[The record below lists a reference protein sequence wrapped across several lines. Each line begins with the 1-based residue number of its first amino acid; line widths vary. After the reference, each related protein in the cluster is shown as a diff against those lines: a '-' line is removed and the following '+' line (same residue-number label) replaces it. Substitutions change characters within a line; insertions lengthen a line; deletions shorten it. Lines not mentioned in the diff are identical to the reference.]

1 MPVAASMTAGAVGCR
16 PDRFGMAAVWP
27 VEAALASASG
37 QLAPCWLSPVP
48 PTREAMTEMSLE
60 VAAGSGKRK
69 VPPMDLLTGQLS
81 AKSDAATQIVGEFVF
96 STGHAASRPLGLDGA
111 AALYKDGDPAWN
123 SGPTR
128 PTCIPPEARMHN
140 GVGGSFAVLRERNTR
155 APAPGGL
162 AQRAQMHDATLVP
175 VETVAPRTSW
185 TSKFLYSSIQ
195 ICRVR

>member
-1 MPVAASMTAGAVGCR
+1 MPVAASTTAGAVGCR

-69 VPPMDLLTGQLS
+69 IPPMDLLTGQPS
-81 AKSDAATQIVGEFVF
+81 AKSDAATQIVGEFAF

-128 PTCIPPEARMHN
+128 PTCIPRKRGRITVSAGR
-140 GVGGSFAVLRERNTR
+140 FAVLRERNTR
-155 APAPGGL
+155 VPAPGSL
-162 AQRAQMHDATLVP
+162 AQRAQTHDATLVP
-175 VETVAPRTSW
+175 VETAAPRTPW
-185 TSKFLYSSIQ
+185 MSKFLYSSTRV
-195 ICRVR
+195 CRVR